1 MKKTQLE
8 NALKKYIDDDMIMVF
23 DSLQE
28 LMDFINFDCPEIEQ
42 KVESWEDVKS
52 VLDEYVFYY
61 NGKYYDVMFDE
72 ALEVRNYLPRGFFEM
87 PKKLS
92 HTKTYEEFEAF
103 VDGRLEGHNSA
114 RFKCYIIN
122 EYARIIGEN
131 DWVTKAT
138 DIKTKMDF
146 KCFKYT
152 EDFSEEEQ
160 KNFIEDLRDYLGLE
174 SIDIDDPKTW
184 LPRLKQKGYFE
195 DIGFAIQDLEE
206 DFYNA
211 LDRLYDGIEEYNE
224 WVYRSQEV
232 IAYYNKYY
240 DDYDETSI
248 AFSVGRV
255 CELDNE
261 IVNHYPYEQKKIF
274 EMVKKCWKEFDGFS
288 FDEEDYK

>member
-23 DSLQE
+23 DSFQE
-28 LMDFINFDCPEIEQ
+28 LIDFINYDCPEIEQ
-42 KVESWEDVKS
+42 KVESWDDVKS

-87 PKKLS
+87 PQKLKRANS
-92 HTKTYEEFEAF
+92 YKEFDAF
-103 VDGRLEGHNSA
+103 VDGMLEVNNST
-114 RFKCYIIN
+114 RNKYEIIN
-122 EYARIIGEN
+122 HYSRIIGEN
-131 DWVTKAT
+131 DWVIKTT
-138 DIKTKMDF
+138 DIKSKMDF
-146 KCFKYT
+146 KCFKYD
-152 EDFSEEEQ
+152 DFSEEERNTFVENL
-160 KNFIEDLRDYLGLE
+160 KDKLGLE

-184 LPRLKQKGYFE
+184 LPQLKKEGYIE
-195 DIGFAIQDLEE
+195 DIGFDIENID
-206 DFYNA
+206 DSFYDT
-211 LDRLYDGIEEYNE
+211 LYRLYNGIEEYNNI
-224 WVYRSQEV
+224 VYLVQNV

-240 DDYDETSI
+240 DDYDETYI

-261 IVNHYPYEQKKIF
+261 IVNHYPREQKRVF